1 MTPSGIL
8 LPDFTHRTHVSLAR
22 HLGGNLLTE
31 EIPKE
36 LGELVLLEKL
46 SVELGGTLYSKV
58 LMM

>member
-1 MTPSGIL
+1 LEGPIPSALGGL
-8 LPDFTHRTHVSLAR
+8 KQLVEL